1 MSSLS
6 PSQQPPVLF
15 SIYQNNTW
23 TLRRLV
29 DEKIDPATQRII
41 LKIVRFNVLVLG
53 QNNKED
59 VFVPVQCDKVT
70 SNSVGYLEWH
80 STGFTA
86 QSAEGVQITMVILQF
101 HCNFTVYICSV

>member
-1 MSSLS
+1 MKVIL
-6 PSQQPPVLF
+6 QRILQE
-15 SIYQNNTW
+15 IMKKDNTW
-23 TLRRLV
+23 NIRCLV
-29 DEKIDPATQRII
+29 HEAFVPAIQHII
-41 LKIVRFNVLVLG
+41 LKIVGFNVLVLG

-86 QSAEGVQITMVILQF
+86 QSAEGVQITKVILQF